1 MGQRIVVDLVPV
13 ALDECADEQEQRR
26 LRLVEVG
33 DELVH
38 DLVGVARC
46 DDDLRATVE
55 HVEFCRVE
63 PVEQVADGLAA
74 VTALSPTRTS
84 PSSLCGRS

>member
-1 MGQRIVVDLVPV
+1 M
-13 ALDECADEQEQRR
+13 
-26 LRLVEVG
+26 RLVEVG

-63 PVEQVADGLAA
+63 PVEQVADGLGSGDGLA
-74 VTALSPTRTS
+74 SDDDQ
-84 PSSLCGRS
+84 SLDRKSVV